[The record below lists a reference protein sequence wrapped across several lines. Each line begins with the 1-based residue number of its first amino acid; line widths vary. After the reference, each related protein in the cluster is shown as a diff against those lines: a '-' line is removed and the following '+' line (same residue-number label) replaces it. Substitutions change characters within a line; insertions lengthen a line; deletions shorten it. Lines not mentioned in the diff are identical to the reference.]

1 MQTGYWLQ
9 VQYGAMAVQVYEN
22 QWAPFLPFCCMEI
35 KEKFFNVDAISDL
48 KLRVSYGLTGNQEM
62 AA

>member
-1 MQTGYWLQ
+1 
-9 VQYGAMAVQVYEN
+9 MAVQVYEN